1 MRSQLVSPL
10 EAEAG
15 AARALEIRRAA
26 SHAGEIPGA
35 WMLDSPGLSD
45 VVNTAR
51 RLATVPGLP
60 MLIEGE
66 RGTGVPELARMVHDE
81 DPVARLRHFWMVPS
95 CQVGQPELRRES
107 LVDGTLF
114 IEDIESLRP
123 AAQEWVAELLAARM
137 QSKGQSLRIIGG
149 SRLSVGELLGHGGLS
164 QELVH
169 AMDVGR
175 VVVPPLR
182 MRIGDIL
189 PLAKKF
195 LGHYAEWQGRPG
207 LRFSEAAERKLM
219 SHTYPANVR
228 ELRNIVERAAALAVS
243 AEIDEGAI
251 VLFDEAGTT
260 TTLRAGL
267 FRLKASGDSLGIAHF
282 PSLAE
287 VERDYL
293 AMLIRECRGQRTMI
307 ARTMGVSYS
316 TVLKKIAHYGFDVR
330 AIVSETATSGRAAG

>member
-137 QSKGQSLRIIGG
+137 QSKEQSLRRQIAEKQSQRESTSKKIGRNDPCPCG
-149 SRLSVGELLGHGGLS
+149 SG
-164 QELVH
+164 
-169 AMDVGR
+169 
-175 VVVPPLR
+175 
-182 MRIGDIL
+182 
-189 PLAKKF
+189 KKF
-195 LGHYAEWQGRPG
+195 
-207 LRFSEAAERKLM
+207 
-219 SHTYPANVR
+219 
-228 ELRNIVERAAALAVS
+228 
-243 AEIDEGAI
+243 
-251 VLFDEAGTT
+251 
-260 TTLRAGL
+260 
-267 FRLKASGDSLGIAHF
+267 
-282 PSLAE
+282 
-287 VERDYL
+287 
-293 AMLIRECRGQRTMI
+293 
-307 ARTMGVSYS
+307 
-316 TVLKKIAHYGFDVR
+316 KKCCIKKQDLLD
-330 AIVSETATSGRAAG
+330 